1 MLVSS
6 VNDRFDQ
13 PSFIVFEKLE
23 SLLIKALKVEE
34 PSTEIDFVR
43 ETYRADINMDDLFVE
58 LKIFKTL
65 FGNKKLSISM
75 ILPKKFKL

>member
-34 PSTEIDFVR
+34 PSTGIDFVR